1 MSYEISPELCRRN
14 ADECCARAMLARSP
28 EIRAEWLKIALE
40 WEQLA
45 EQLSAQQGEKPS
57 KS

>member
-1 MSYEISPELCRRN
+1 
-14 ADECCARAMLARSP
+14 MLARSP

-40 WEQLA
+40 WEKLA